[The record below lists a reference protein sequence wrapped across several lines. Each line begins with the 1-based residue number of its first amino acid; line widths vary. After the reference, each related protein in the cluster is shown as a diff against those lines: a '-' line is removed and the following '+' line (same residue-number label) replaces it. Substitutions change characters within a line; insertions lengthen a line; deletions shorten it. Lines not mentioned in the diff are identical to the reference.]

1 MDNTRIFLTCGDT
14 EVEFDFLDK
23 VTLEDGS
30 EYLVLVD
37 IQNDYVQ
44 ILPFGGVSGK
54 DTADQPL
61 DEGTIDKV
69 FELFCARNRDLF
81 ELDE

>member
-14 EVEFDFLDK
+14 EVEFDFMDK
-23 VTLEDGS
+23 VTLDSGA

-44 ILPFGGVSGK
+44 ILPFGSVSGENA
-54 DTADQPL
+54 ADQAL
-61 DEGTIDKV
+61 DEETIDKV
-69 FELFCARNRDLF
+69 FELFCKRNKGFF